1 MSRGLWW
8 CACHGRLPRRDSAI
22 DDGSLFWWTAS
33 PRTSTPLL
41 SFFHICLS
49 VVWLFFFFFF
59 LRSLPLPPSNST
71 SCPLLN
77 LLCLLRLTT
86 TLCVLFLERFSVFLY
101 FYVHNFCILGH
112 WFARLFA
119 HPFICSWSSLFCCS
133 GFLLPLFHSL
143 CTFFLFSSLT
153 LFP

>member
-49 VVWLFFFFFF
+49 IVWLFFFFF